1 MTDRLAVTVLVDNRA
16 APPLVA
22 EHGLA
27 LLLEWRAESFLFD
40 TGAGG
45 ALLPNLAQMRIAP
58 ESVSRVVLS
67 HGHNDHTGGL
77 CHLTPEEIWFAPGIA
92 VSRCSRHPG
101 QPVRELSLP
110 ETGRRVLRQAR
121 RHEVRDFTEIRPGL
135 FLTGPIPRNS
145 GEDCGG
151 PFFLDPDGIQPD
163 RIADEQA
170 LLSADGT
177 LVQGCCHA
185 GIINTLNYCRARKPE
200 ITVRTI
206 IGGLH
211 LRHAAPGR
219 LAQTAAAI
227 RRYGIET
234 LVLLHCTGDDSA
246 RHLRQALPEVA
257 ILTPEAGAVFPSEG
271 RS

>member
-1 MTDRLAVTVLVDNRA
+1 MKERLAVTILVDNRA

-27 LLLEWRAESFLFD
+27 LLLQWRKEWFLFD

-45 ALLPNLAQMRIAP
+45 ALLPNLAQMRITP
-58 ESVSRVVLS
+58 ETVSRVVLS

-77 CHLTPEEIWFAPGIA
+77 RDLVPDEIWFAPGIA
-92 VSRCSRHPG
+92 VPRWSRHPG

-110 ETGRRVLRQAR
+110 EAGRDTLRQGR

-151 PFFLDPDGIQPD
+151 PFFLDPDGLQPD

-170 LLSADGT
+170 LLAADGT

-185 GIINTLNYCRARKPE
+185 GIINTLAYCRARRPD
-200 ITVRTI
+200 IPVRTV

-211 LRHAAPGR
+211 LRHAAPER

-227 RRYGIET
+227 RRYGIQT
-234 LVLLHCTGDDSA
+234 LVLLHCTGEDSA
-246 RHLRQALPEVA
+246 RFLRQALPDTTV
-257 ILTPEAGAVFPSEG
+257 LMPEAGAKFPPETAN
-271 RS
+271 